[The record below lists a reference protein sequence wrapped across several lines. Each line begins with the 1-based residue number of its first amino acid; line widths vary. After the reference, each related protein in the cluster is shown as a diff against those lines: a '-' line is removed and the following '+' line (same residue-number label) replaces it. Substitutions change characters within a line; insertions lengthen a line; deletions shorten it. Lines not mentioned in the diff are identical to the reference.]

1 MKINLFYLIK
11 FLIFRTAERL
21 ICEENMRELR
31 WEFIKK
37 ILRNKENTLST
48 KKIQEKKETDQ
59 EKIRRKW
66 KTLIKIKHNIAFF
79 LDIFN

>member
-1 MKINLFYLIK
+1 
-11 FLIFRTAERL
+11 
-21 ICEENMRELR
+21 MRELR

-59 EKIRRKW
+59 EKIRKEME
-66 KTLIKIKHNIAFF
+66 NA
-79 LDIFN
+79 N